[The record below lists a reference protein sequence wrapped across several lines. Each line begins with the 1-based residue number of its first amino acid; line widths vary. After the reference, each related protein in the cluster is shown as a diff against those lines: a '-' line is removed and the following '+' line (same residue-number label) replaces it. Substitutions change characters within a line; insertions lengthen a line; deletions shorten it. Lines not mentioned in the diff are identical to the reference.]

1 MGEINIWVTLILMKI
16 RNFNKHFFMVYSD
29 SFIKKILGAD
39 PIGIKRPMYLM
50 GHKLLI
56 TIYWFKNPI
65 KVTWWDIVCNNFQT
79 AILNQIL
86 CWAKLRGF
94 YAVP

>member
-39 PIGIKRPMYLM
+39 PIGIKRPMY
-50 GHKLLI
+50 
-56 TIYWFKNPI
+56 
-65 KVTWWDIVCNNFQT
+65 D
-79 AILNQIL
+79 
-86 CWAKLRGF
+86 
-94 YAVP
+94 VPNGT